1 MLLSRGETLIRANR
15 RRLTCEPCPRI
26 PDCCRRGRNAWRA
39 ETPLDNFIT
48 ADGFTGQLL
57 AGLRAA
63 NSTETRLE
71 HVFATAGY
79 GNRQTCCHGCAVGA
93 AVMQSAARRRVP
105 DTARKKAGSTFGH
118 RRC

>member
-39 ETPLDNFIT
+39 ETPLDKFIT
-48 ADGFTGQLL
+48 AVGFTTAVGQLL
-57 AGLRAA
+57 ASVRAA
-63 NSTETRLE
+63 NATETWLE

-79 GNRQTCCHGCAVGA
+79 GNRQ
-93 AVMQSAARRRVP
+93 ARR
-105 DTARKKAGSTFGH
+105 D
-118 RRC
+118 RRTISITVM